1 MSDDRVLAAL
11 AQLVEGH
18 TRVED
23 RLTRLEDRLTKLGDG
38 QTKLEDRL
46 TKLEDGQT
54 KLRVDVMARFERVED
69 NLSEIRDDINV
80 NMHRADRADDNAS
93 HARDELRSMWRAI
106 QKLRTRVEGLEDK
119 GEA

>member
-11 AQLVEGH
+11 AQLVEGQ
-18 TRVED
+18 TRI
-23 RLTRLEDRLTKLGDG
+23 
-38 QTKLEDRL
+38 EDRL

-54 KLRVDVMARFERVED
+54 KLRVNVMARFERVED

-93 HARDELRSMWRAI
+93 HTRDELRSMWRAI
-106 QKLRTRVEGLEDK
+106 QKLRIRVEGLEGK
-119 GEA
+119 GQA

>member
-11 AQLVEGH
+11 AQLVEGQ
-18 TRVED
+18 
-23 RLTRLEDRLTKLGDG
+23 TKLGDRL
-38 QTKLEDRL
+38 TKLEDRL

-106 QKLRTRVEGLEDK
+106 QKLRTRVEGLEGK